1 MTFMKVTFKLSDK
14 KNGVKGTMGRGGREI
29 SFKEKEERDKK
40 REKKI
45 KKTSKRL
52 MCIYTK
58 MNYIDMRNN

>member
-29 SFKEKEERDKK
+29 SFKEKGERDKK

-45 KKTSKRL
+45 KKNSKRS